1 MLLNIPSI
9 LTDVVV
15 ILALAIPVILV
26 LHKLRLP
33 SIVGFLLTGVIAGP
47 YVLKLVTSQ
56 EHIDILAEIGVI
68 LLLFTIGMEFS
79 LPNLIRI
86 RKAVFIAGSLQLILT
101 TVVFAI
107 ITYFTMY
114 DYLPI
119 AIFCGF
125 LSTLSSTAIVLKL
138 LQMRGEMGS
147 PHGQIILA
155 ILIFQ
160 DIAVVPMMLMMP
172 ILAGLADNVAQEVF
186 LMIVKTAA
194 VLAFLVIVSKFI
206 LKPFLNMVVMT
217 KSKELFISTIV
228 VICFSVAY
236 LTSLAGL
243 SLALGAFLA
252 GLVMSES
259 EYSHDA
265 TSYILPFKEIFTSIF
280 FISIGMLLDV
290 NFFWQNIE
298 EILFFTFMSVI
309 IQAFLAFWAVK
320 ALKVTAKTAIMVG
333 ISLCQIGEFAFILAK
348 SGTEI
353 GLLPIELYQYFL
365 STSVLSMAIAPI
377 LIINSKKIAHFLV
390 YKVPQPRIVKRWATK
405 RIKLPEFLQEYKDK
419 NLEDHMVIIGF
430 GYNGKSIAKAAHL
443 SNIPFVIIETDPKK
457 VKKDSLYRKNILFGD
472 AMNEEVQ
479 HQVRFEKA
487 RIVVITLTDLEVTKV
502 LTHKIKYLNPEVG
515 VLVRNKRAKDIAAI
529 EKAGAD
535 IIVTDELETNLELF
549 TQALQYYY
557 LPQSEVYR
565 LISEIKNELIYE

>member
-1 MLLNIPSI
+1 MLLTIPSI
-9 LTDVVV
+9 LSDVVV
-15 ILALAIPVILV
+15 ILALAIPVILI
-26 LHKLRLP
+26 LHKLSLP

-79 LPNLIRI
+79 LPNLVRI
-86 RKAVFIAGSLQLILT
+86 RKAVFVAGSLQLILT
-101 TVVFAI
+101 TVVFAF
-107 ITYFTMY
+107 ITYFGTI

-119 AIFCGF
+119 AIFYGF

-138 LQMRGEMGS
+138 LQTKGEMGS

-160 DIAVVPMMLMMP
+160 DIAVVPMMLVMP
-172 ILAGLADNVAQEVF
+172 ILAGLADNVLQEVF

-194 VLAFLVIVSKFI
+194 VLAFLVLISKFV
-206 LKPFLNMVVMT
+206 LKPFLNLIVMT

-259 EYSHDA
+259 DYSHDA
-265 TSYILPFKEIFTSIF
+265 TGYILPFKEIFTSIF
-280 FISIGMLLDV
+280 FISIGMLMDI
-290 NFFWQNIE
+290 NFLWQNLG
-298 EILFFTFMSVI
+298 EILLLTLMSVVV
-309 IQAFLAFWAVK
+309 QAFLAFWAVK

-333 ISLCQIGEFAFILAK
+333 LSICQIGEFAFILAK
-348 SGTEI
+348 SGTDI
-353 GLLPIELYQYFL
+353 GLMPIELYQYFL

-377 LIINSKKIAHFLV
+377 LILNSKRIAHFLI
-390 YKVPQPRIVKRWATK
+390 YKLPKPKVIDRWATK
-405 RIKLPEFLQEYKDK
+405 RVKLPEFLQEFKGK
-419 NLEDHMVIIGF
+419 NLEDHIVIIGY
-430 GYNGKSIAKAAHL
+430 GYNGKTIAKAAHL
-443 SNIPFVIIETDPKK
+443 SNIPFIIIETDPKK

-487 RIVVITLTDLEVTKV
+487 RIVVITLTDLEITKV
-502 LTHKIKYLNPEVG
+502 LTHKIKYLNSEVG

-535 IIVTDELETNLELF
+535 VIVTDELETNLELF

-557 LPQSEVYR
+557 LPQSEVYH
-565 LISEIKNELIYE
+565 LISKIKEELIDE

>member
-15 ILALAIPVILV
+15 ILALAIPVILI
-26 LHKLRLP
+26 LYRMRLP
-33 SIVGFLLTGVIAGP
+33 SIVGFLMTGVIAGP
-47 YVLKLVTSQ
+47 YVLKLVTNQ

-79 LPNLIRI
+79 LPNLLRI
-86 RKAVFIAGSLQLILT
+86 RKAVFLAGSLQLVLT
-101 TVVFAI
+101 TVVFGA
-107 ITYFTMY
+107 ITYFGTY

-119 AIFCGF
+119 AIFYGF

-172 ILAGLADNVAQEVF
+172 ILAGLADNVVQEIV
-186 LMIVKTAA
+186 LMILKTGA
-194 VLAFLVIVSKFI
+194 VLAFLVVVSKFV

-265 TSYILPFKEIFTSIF
+265 TGYILPFKEIFTSIF
-280 FISIGMLLDV
+280 FISIGMLMDI
-290 NFFWQNIE
+290 NFLWQNLI
-298 EILFFTFMSVI
+298 EILLLTLMSMVV
-309 IQAFLAFWAVK
+309 QAFLAFWAAK
-320 ALKVTAKTAIMVG
+320 ALKVTARTAILVG
-333 ISLCQIGEFAFILAK
+333 LSICQIGEFAFVLAK

-353 GLLPIELYQYFL
+353 GLMPIELYQYFL
-365 STSVLSMAIAPI
+365 STSVLTMAFAPI
-377 LIINSKKIAHFLV
+377 LIINSKKISYFLI
-390 YKVPQPRIVKRWATK
+390 YKLPKPKIVSNWAAKRVQ
-405 RIKLPEFLQEYKDK
+405 IPEFLQEFKDK
-419 NLEDHMVIIGF
+419 NLEDHIVIIGF
-430 GYNGKSIAKAAHL
+430 GYNGKTIAKAARL
-443 SNIPFVIIETDPKK
+443 SNIPFIIIETDPKK
-457 VKKDSLYRKNILFGD
+457 VPKNSLYRKNILFGD

-479 HQVRFEKA
+479 HRVHFEKA
-487 RIVVITLTDLEVTKV
+487 RIVVITLTDLEIIKV
-502 LTHKIKYLNPEVG
+502 LTHKIKYLNKEVG
-515 VLVRNKRAKDIAAI
+515 VLVRNKRAKDVAAI

-535 IIVTDELETNLELF
+535 IIVTDELESNLELF

-557 LPQSEVYR
+557 LPQREVYA
-565 LISEIKNELIYE
+565 LISKIREELIDE

>member
-1 MLLNIPSI
+1 MLLNIPPI

-15 ILALAIPVILV
+15 ILALAIPVILI
-26 LHKLRLP
+26 LHKMRLP

-79 LPNLIRI
+79 LPNLMRI
-86 RKAVFIAGSLQLILT
+86 RKAVFVAGSLQLILT
-101 TVVFAI
+101 TVVFAF
-107 ITYFTMY
+107 ITYYGTI

-119 AIFCGF
+119 AIFYGF

-172 ILAGLADNVAQEVF
+172 ILAGLADNVVQEVF

-194 VLAFLVIVSKFI
+194 VLALLILVSKFV
-206 LKPFLNMVVMT
+206 LKPFLNMIVMT

-259 EYSHDA
+259 DYSHDA

-290 NFFWQNIE
+290 NFFWQNLV
-298 EILFFTFMSVI
+298 EILLLTLMSVVV
-309 IQAFLAFWAVK
+309 QAFLAFWAVK

-333 ISLCQIGEFAFILAK
+333 VSICQIGEFAFILAK
-348 SGTEI
+348 SGTDI
-353 GLLPIELYQYFL
+353 GLMPIELYQYFL

-377 LIINSKKIAHFLV
+377 LILNSKHIAHFLI
-390 YKVPQPRIVKRWATK
+390 YKLPKPKVIDSWATK
-405 RIKLPEFLQEYKDK
+405 RVKLPEFLQEFKNK

-430 GYNGKSIAKAAHL
+430 GYNGKSIAKAARL
-443 SNIPFVIIETDPKK
+443 SNIPFIVIETDPKK
-457 VKKDSLYRKNILFGD
+457 VKKDSLYRNNILFGD

-479 HQVRFEKA
+479 HQVHFDKA
-487 RIVVITLTDLEVTKV
+487 RIVVITLTDVEITKV
-502 LTHKIKYLNPEVG
+502 ITHKIKYLNSEIA
-515 VLVRNKRAKDIAAI
+515 VLVRNKKAKDVAAI

-535 IIVTDELETNLELF
+535 IVVTDELETNLELF
-549 TQALQYYY
+549 TQALQYYH
-557 LPQSEVYR
+557 LPQREVYS
-565 LISEIKNELIYE
+565 LISRIKEELIEE

>member
-1 MLLNIPSI
+1 MLLNIPPI

-15 ILALAIPVILV
+15 ILALAIPVILA
-26 LHKLRLP
+26 LHKMRLP
-33 SIVGFLLTGVIAGP
+33 SIVGFLITGVIAGP

-86 RKAVFIAGSLQLILT
+86 RKAVFVAGSLQLILT
-101 TVVFAI
+101 TVVFAF
-107 ITYFTMY
+107 ITYFGTI

-119 AIFCGF
+119 AIFYGF

-172 ILAGLADNVAQEVF
+172 ILAGLADNVLQEVF

-194 VLAFLVIVSKFI
+194 VLAFLVFISKFV

-259 EYSHDA
+259 DYSHDA

-280 FISIGMLLDV
+280 FISIGMLMDI
-290 NFFWQNIE
+290 NFLWYNLG
-298 EILFFTFMSVI
+298 EILLLTLMSVA

-333 ISLCQIGEFAFILAK
+333 LSICQIGEFAFILAK
-348 SGTEI
+348 SGTDI
-353 GLLPIELYQYFL
+353 GLMPIELYQYFL

-377 LIINSKKIAHFLV
+377 LILNSKHIAHFLI
-390 YKVPQPRIVKRWATK
+390 YRLPKPKIINRWATK
-405 RIKLPEFLQEYKDK
+405 RVKLPEFLQEFKDK
-419 NLEDHMVIIGF
+419 NLEDHIVIIGF
-430 GYNGKSIAKAAHL
+430 GYNGKSIAKAAKL

-479 HQVRFEKA
+479 HQVHFEKA
-487 RIVVITLTDLEVTKV
+487 RIVVITIKDVEIAKI
-502 LTHKIKYLNPEVG
+502 LTHKAKYYNSEIG
-515 VLVRNKRAKDIAAI
+515 VLVRNTRSKDIPAI

-535 IIVTDELETNLELF
+535 VIVTDELETNLELF

-557 LPQSEVYR
+557 LPQSEVYS
-565 LISEIKNELIYE
+565 LISKIKEELIDE

>member
-1 MLLNIPSI
+1 MLLSIPSI
-9 LTDVVV
+9 LSDVVV

-26 LHKLRLP
+26 LYRVNLP
-33 SIVGFLLTGVIAGP
+33 SIVGFLVTGVIAGP

-56 EHIDILAEIGVI
+56 EHIDILAEIGVV

-79 LPNLIRI
+79 LPNLLRI
-86 RKAVFIAGSLQLILT
+86 RKAVFLAGSLQLVLT
-101 TVVFAI
+101 TTVFGA
-107 ITYFTMY
+107 ITYFGTY

-119 AIFCGF
+119 AIFYGF

-172 ILAGLADNVAQEVF
+172 ILAGQADNILQEVL
-186 LMIVKTAA
+186 LMIAKTAA
-194 VLAFLVIVSKFI
+194 VLAFLVLVSKFV
-206 LKPFLNMVVMT
+206 LKPFLNLVVMT

-259 EYSHDA
+259 DYAHEA
-265 TSYILPFKEIFTSIF
+265 TGYILPFKEIFTSIF
-280 FISIGMLLDV
+280 FISIGMLMDI
-290 NFFWQNIE
+290 NFLWANLM
-298 EILFFTFMSVI
+298 EIILLTVMSMI
-309 IQAFLAFWAVK
+309 IQAFLAFWAAK
-320 ALKVTAKTAIMVG
+320 SLKVTAKTAILVG
-333 ISLCQIGEFAFILAK
+333 LSICQIGEFAFVLAK

-353 GLLPIELYQYFL
+353 GLMPIELYQYFL
-365 STSVLSMAIAPI
+365 STSVLTMAFAPI
-377 LIINSKKIAHFLV
+377 LIINSKRISHFLI
-390 YKVPQPRIVKRWATK
+390 YRLPKPKFISNWATK
-405 RIKLPEFLQEYKDK
+405 RVRIPEFLEEFKDK
-419 NLEDHMVIIGF
+419 NLEDHIVIIGF
-430 GYNGKSIAKAAHL
+430 GYNGKTIAKAARL
-443 SNIPFVIIETDPKK
+443 SNIPFIIIETDPRR
-457 VKKDSLYRKNILFGD
+457 VKKDSVYRKNILFGD

-479 HQVRFEKA
+479 HGVNFKKA
-487 RIVVITLTDLEVTKV
+487 RIVVITLTDLEITKV
-502 LTHKIKYLNPEVG
+502 LTQKIKHYNSEVA
-515 VLVRNKRAKDIAAI
+515 VLVRNKRAKDVAGI

-535 IIVTDELETNLELF
+535 IVVTDELEANLELF

-557 LPQSEVYR
+557 LPQREVYS
-565 LISEIKNELIYE
+565 LISKIREELIDE

>member
-1 MLLNIPSI
+1 MLLSIPSI
-9 LTDVVV
+9 LSDVVI
-15 ILALAIPVILV
+15 ILALAIPVILL
-26 LHKLRLP
+26 LHRVSLP
-33 SIVGFLLTGVIAGP
+33 SIVGFLLTGVLAGP

-56 EHIDILAEIGVI
+56 EHIDILAEIGVV

-101 TVVFAI
+101 TTVFAF
-107 ITYFTMY
+107 ITYFGTI

-119 AIFCGF
+119 AIFYGF

-138 LQMRGEMGS
+138 LQTRGEMGS

-172 ILAGLADNVAQEVF
+172 ILAGLADNVVQEIF

-194 VLAFLVIVSKFI
+194 VLAFLVLISKFV
-206 LKPFLNMVVMT
+206 LKPFLNLVVMT

-259 EYSHDA
+259 DYSHDA

-280 FISIGMLLDV
+280 FISIGMLMDI
-290 NFFWQNIE
+290 NFLWYNLG
-298 EILFFTFMSVI
+298 EILLLTIMSMA

-320 ALKVTAKTAIMVG
+320 ALKITAKTAIMVG
-333 ISLCQIGEFAFILAK
+333 ISICQIGEFAFILAK

-353 GLLPIELYQYFL
+353 GLMPIELYQYFL
-365 STSVLSMAIAPI
+365 STSVLSMAIAPMLI
-377 LIINSKKIAHFLV
+377 LNSKKIAHFLI
-390 YKVPQPRIVKRWATK
+390 YKLPKPKVISNWATK
-405 RIKLPEFLQEYKDK
+405 RVKLPEFLHEFKDK
-419 NLEDHMVIIGF
+419 NLEDHIVIIGF
-430 GYNGKSIAKAAHL
+430 GYNGKTIAKAARL
-443 SNIPFVIIETDPKK
+443 SNIPFIIIETDPKK

-479 HQVRFEKA
+479 HQVHFDKA
-487 RIVVITLTDLEVTKV
+487 RIVVITLTDLEITKV
-502 LTHKIKYLNPEVG
+502 LTHKIKYLNSEVG
-515 VLVRNKRAKDIAAI
+515 VLVRNKRAKDIATI

-535 IIVTDELETNLELF
+535 IVVTDELETNLELF

-557 LPQSEVYR
+557 LPQREVYS
-565 LISEIKNELIYE
+565 LISKIREELIDE

>member
-1 MLLNIPSI
+1 MLLSIPSI
-9 LTDVVV
+9 LSDVVV
-15 ILALAIPVILV
+15 ILALAIPVILL
-26 LHKLRLP
+26 LHKMRLP
-33 SIVGFLLTGVIAGP
+33 SIIGFLLTGVIAGP

-56 EHIDILAEIGVI
+56 EHIDTLAEIGVI

-101 TVVFAI
+101 TTVFAF
-107 ITYFTMY
+107 ITYFGTI

-119 AIFCGF
+119 AIFYGF

-160 DIAVVPMMLMMP
+160 DIAVVPMMLVMP
-172 ILAGLADNVAQEVF
+172 ILAGLADNVLQEVF

-194 VLAFLVIVSKFI
+194 VLAFLVLVSKFV
-206 LKPFLNMVVMT
+206 LKPFLNLIVMT

-259 EYSHDA
+259 DYSHDA
-265 TSYILPFKEIFTSIF
+265 TGYILPFKEIFTSIF
-280 FISIGMLLDV
+280 FISIGMLMDI
-290 NFFWQNIE
+290 NFLWQNLG
-298 EILFFTFMSVI
+298 EIILLTIMSIVV
-309 IQAFLAFWAVK
+309 QAFLAFWAVK
-320 ALKVTAKTAIMVG
+320 ALKVTAKTAVMVG
-333 ISLCQIGEFAFILAK
+333 LSICQIGEFAFILAK

-353 GLLPIELYQYFL
+353 GLMPIELYQYFL
-365 STSVLSMAIAPI
+365 STSVLSMTIAPI
-377 LIINSKKIAHFLV
+377 LILNSKRIAHFLI
-390 YKVPQPRIVKRWATK
+390 YKLPKPKVIDNWATK
-405 RIKLPEFLQEYKDK
+405 RVKVPEFLQEFKGK
-419 NLEDHMVIIGF
+419 NLEDHIVIIGF
-430 GYNGKSIAKAAHL
+430 GYNGKTIAKAARL
-443 SNIPFVIIETDPKK
+443 SNIPFIVIETDPKK

-479 HQVRFEKA
+479 HRVHFEKA
-487 RIVVITLTDLEVTKV
+487 RIVVITLTDLEITKV
-502 LTHKIKYLNPEVG
+502 LTHKIKYLNSEVG
-515 VLVRNKRAKDIAAI
+515 VLVRNKRAKDIPAI

-557 LPQSEVYR
+557 LPQREVYS
-565 LISEIKNELIYE
+565 LISKIKEELIDE

>member
-1 MLLNIPSI
+1 MLLSIPSI

-26 LHKLRLP
+26 LYKMRLP
-33 SIVGFLLTGVIAGP
+33 SIVGFLVTGVIAGP

-79 LPNLIRI
+79 LPNLLRI
-86 RKAVFIAGSLQLILT
+86 KKAVFLAGSLQLILT
-101 TVVFAI
+101 TVVFALL
-107 ITYFTMY
+107 TYFGTI
-114 DYLPI
+114 DYWPI
-119 AIFCGF
+119 AIFYGF

-172 ILAGLADNVAQEVF
+172 ILAGLADNVLYEVVM
-186 LMIVKTAA
+186 MILKTGA
-194 VLAFLVIVSKFI
+194 VLALLIIVSKFV
-206 LKPFLNMVVMT
+206 LKPFLNMVVRT

-259 EYSHDA
+259 DYAHDA
-265 TSYILPFKEIFTSIF
+265 TGYILPFKEIFTSIF
-280 FISIGMLLDV
+280 FISIGMLMDI
-290 NFFWQNIE
+290 NFLWANLG
-298 EILFFTFMSVI
+298 EIIILTIMSMI
-309 IQAFLAFWAVK
+309 IQAFLAFWAAK
-320 ALKVTAKTAIMVG
+320 ALKVTAKTALLVG
-333 ISLCQIGEFAFILAK
+333 LSICQIGEFAFILAK
-348 SGTEI
+348 SGTDI
-353 GLLPIELYQYFL
+353 GLMPIELYQYFL

-377 LIINSKKIAHFLV
+377 LILNSKAIAHFLI
-390 YKVPQPRIVKRWATK
+390 YKLPKPKIISSWATK
-405 RIKLPEFLQEYKDK
+405 RVKLPEFLQEYKDK
-419 NLEDHMVIIGF
+419 NLEEHIVIIGF
-430 GYNGKSIAKAAHL
+430 GYNGKTIAKAAKL
-443 SNIPFVIIETDPKK
+443 SNIPFIVIETDPRK
-457 VKKDSLYRKNILFGD
+457 VKKDSSYRKNILFGD

-487 RIVVITLTDLEVTKV
+487 RIVVITITDVEIAKV
-502 LTHKIKYLNPEVG
+502 LTHKIKYLNPEIG
-515 VLVRNKRAKDIAAI
+515 VLVRNKKARDVAAI

-535 IIVTDELETNLELF
+535 VVVTDELETNLELF

-557 LPQSEVYR
+557 LPQREVYN
-565 LISEIKNELIYE
+565 LISKIKEELIDE

>member
-1 MLLNIPSI
+1 MLLNIPPI

-15 ILALAIPVILV
+15 ILALAIPVILI
-26 LHKLRLP
+26 LHKMRLP
-33 SIVGFLLTGVIAGP
+33 SIVGFLLTGIIAGP

-86 RKAVFIAGSLQLILT
+86 RKAVFVAGSLQLILT
-101 TVVFAI
+101 TAVFAV
-107 ITYFTMY
+107 ITYFGTY
-114 DYLPI
+114 DYWPI
-119 AIFCGF
+119 AIFYGF

-172 ILAGLADNVAQEVF
+172 ILAGLADNVLQEVF
-186 LMIVKTAA
+186 LMVVKTAA
-194 VLAFLVIVSKFI
+194 VLAFLVFVSKFV
-206 LKPFLNMVVMT
+206 LKPFLNLVVMT

-259 EYSHDA
+259 EYSHEA
-265 TSYILPFKEIFTSIF
+265 TGYILPFKEIFTSIF
-280 FISIGMLLDV
+280 FISIGMLMDI
-290 NFFWQNIE
+290 NFLWQNLI
-298 EILFFTFMSVI
+298 EILLLTLMSVG

-320 ALKVTAKTAIMVG
+320 ALKVTAKTAILVG
-333 ISLCQIGEFAFILAK
+333 VSLCQIGEFAFILAK

-353 GLLPIELYQYFL
+353 GLMPIELYQYFL
-365 STSVLSMAIAPI
+365 STSVLSMALAPI
-377 LIINSKKIAHFLV
+377 LIINSKEIAHFLV
-390 YKVPQPRIVKRWATK
+390 YKIPQPKFIRRWATK
-405 RIKLPEFLQEYKDK
+405 GVVTPEFLQEFKDK
-419 NLEDHMVIIGF
+419 NLEDHIVIIGF
-430 GYNGKSIAKAAHL
+430 GYNGKTIAKAAYL
-443 SNIPFVIIETDPKK
+443 SNIPFIIIETDPKK

-479 HQVRFEKA
+479 HRVHFEKA
-487 RIVVITLTDLEVTKV
+487 RIVVITLTDLEITKV
-502 LTHKIKYLNPEVG
+502 LTHKIKYLNKEVG
-515 VLVRNKRAKDIAAI
+515 VLVRNQRAKDVAAI

-535 IIVTDELETNLELF
+535 VIVTDELETNLELF

-557 LPQSEVYR
+557 LPQSEVYA
-565 LISEIKNELIYE
+565 LISKIKNELIDE

>member
-26 LHKLRLP
+26 LYKMRLP
-33 SIVGFLLTGVIAGP
+33 SIVGFLVTGVIAGP

-79 LPNLIRI
+79 LPNLLRI
-86 RKAVFIAGSLQLILT
+86 RKAVFLAGSLQLVLT
-101 TVVFAI
+101 TVVFGA
-107 ITYFTMY
+107 ITYFGTY

-119 AIFCGF
+119 AIFYGF

-172 ILAGLADNVAQEVF
+172 ILAGQAENILQEVF
-186 LMIVKTAA
+186 LMIAKTAA
-194 VLAFLVIVSKFI
+194 VLAFLVLVSKFV
-206 LKPFLNMVVMT
+206 LKPFLNLVVMT

-265 TSYILPFKEIFTSIF
+265 TGYILPFKEIFTSIF
-280 FISIGMLLDV
+280 FISIGMLMDI
-290 NFFWQNIE
+290 NFLWQNLI
-298 EILFFTFMSVI
+298 EILLLTFMSI
-309 IQAFLAFWAVK
+309 AIQAFLAFWAAK
-320 ALKVTAKTAIMVG
+320 SLKVTAKTAMLVG
-333 ISLCQIGEFAFILAK
+333 LSICQIGEFAFVLAK

-353 GLLPIELYQYFL
+353 GLMPIELYQYFL
-365 STSVLSMAIAPI
+365 STSVLTMAFAPI
-377 LIINSKKIAHFLV
+377 LIMNSKKISHFLI
-390 YKVPQPRIVKRWATK
+390 YKLPKPKIVSNWATK
-405 RIKLPEFLQEYKDK
+405 RVKLPEFLQEFKDK
-419 NLEDHMVIIGF
+419 NLEDHIVIIGF
-430 GYNGKSIAKAAHL
+430 GYNGKTIAKAARL
-443 SNIPFVIIETDPKK
+443 SNIPFIIIETDPKK

-487 RIVVITLTDLEVTKV
+487 RIVVITITDIEIAKV
-502 LTHKIKYLNPEVG
+502 LTHKIKHLNSEVG
-515 VLVRNKRAKDIAAI
+515 VLVRNKRAKDIPAI

-557 LPQSEVYR
+557 LPQREVYH
-565 LISEIKNELIYE
+565 LISKIKEELIDE